1 MALALQ
7 TLAAGML
14 ADSSLLDSSKQPSVV
29 KCAHYVIYEVHI
41 IGRSIIK
48 GMRLQRSHERGRWG
62 HSCPQPIQSKNPT
75 KNLASPGA
83 YFVPMIMLLKLI

>member
-29 KCAHYVIYEVHI
+29 KCAHYVIYEVH
-41 IGRSIIK
+41 IK